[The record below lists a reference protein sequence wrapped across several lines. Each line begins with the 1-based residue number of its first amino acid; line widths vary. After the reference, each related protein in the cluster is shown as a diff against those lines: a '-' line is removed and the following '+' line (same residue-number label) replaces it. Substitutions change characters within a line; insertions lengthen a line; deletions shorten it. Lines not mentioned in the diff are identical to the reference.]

1 MKKFLV
7 FLCAVTLIFGIIG
20 CKESKS
26 STSSNL
32 FASSSDTETI
42 GGDVEEPIEDAIPTP
57 EPATMLLLGSGLVGL
72 AGFRR
77 KFKK

>member
-7 FLCAVTLIFGIIG
+7 FLCAVTLVFGIIG

-26 STSSNL
+26 STSNSL
-32 FASSSDTETI
+32 FAGSSDTEPI
-42 GGDVEEPIEDAIPTP
+42 GDVEEPIDAIPTP
-57 EPATMLLLGSGLVGL
+57 EPATMLLLGSGIIGL